1 MHQEALQVGFILSDE
16 LIADDAEATPR
27 FIRELLRQKL
37 LFILVL
43 CLKYFELINLVEVLE
58 RYPVLLYNELIPVA
72 SVHLFSIAVAHMHVL
87 AIDDSNMQNEFK
99 DAEGDEDGDIE
110 QASLHV
116 RIGLIVK
123 LQVGYGVRKALHR
136 LLDQGF

>member
-58 RYPVLLYNELIPVA
+58 SYPVLL
-72 SVHLFSIAVAHMHVL
+72 
-87 AIDDSNMQNEFK
+87 
-99 DAEGDEDGDIE
+99 
-110 QASLHV
+110 
-116 RIGLIVK
+116 
-123 LQVGYGVRKALHR
+123 
-136 LLDQGF
+136 

>member
-1 MHQEALQVGFILSDE
+1 
-16 LIADDAEATPR
+16 
-27 FIRELLRQKL
+27 
-37 LFILVL
+37 
-43 CLKYFELINLVEVLE
+43 
-58 RYPVLLYNELIPVA
+58 
-72 SVHLFSIAVAHMHVL
+72 MHVL

-123 LQVGYGVRKALHR
+123 LQVRYGVRKALHR